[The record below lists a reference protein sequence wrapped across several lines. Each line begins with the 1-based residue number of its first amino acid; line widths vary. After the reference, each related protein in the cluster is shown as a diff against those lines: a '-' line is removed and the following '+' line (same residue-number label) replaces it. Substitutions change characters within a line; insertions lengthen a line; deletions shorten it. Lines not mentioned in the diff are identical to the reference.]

1 MTITRVP
8 IANSLLAA
16 LPYKDYQRIL
26 PGLEEI
32 TLTFGVTIYEP
43 GAVISH
49 VYFPSD
55 SLVSLLTLVEGH
67 LALEVGLIGREGML
81 GVSLALGV
89 NTTPIRAL
97 VQGTGTALRMKST
110 RFLQEFRRSLPLQ
123 QEIYRYTH
131 ALMAQVTQTAACNRF
146 HVVEARLA
154 RWLLMTRDRV
164 RSDEFRLTQEF
175 LAHMLGVRRVGVT
188 KAASALQRQKMIS
201 YSRGNIRILNLKKLE
216 SACCPCYAIVRD
228 MNDKSGQATL
238 MKNQKKSQNG
248 DALAEPD
255 RRGSQIV
262 RFTTHRR
269 RISDKLPYPDGVMTY
284 NVP

>member
-1 MTITRVP
+1 MTITRAP

-16 LPYKDYQRIL
+16 LPYKDHQRIL
-26 PGLEEI
+26 PGLEQV
-32 TLTFGVTIYEP
+32 TLTFGDTIYEP
-43 GAVISH
+43 AAAIRH

-89 NTTPIRAL
+89 KTSPVRAL
-97 VQGTGTALRMKST
+97 VQGSGTALRMKSA
-110 RFLQEFRRSLPLQ
+110 RFLLELRRSPPLQ

-164 RSDEFRLTQEF
+164 RSDQFRLTQEF

-188 KAASALQRQKMIS
+188 KAASALQKQHLIS
-201 YSRGNIRILNLKKLE
+201 YSRGSIKILDLKKLE
-216 SACCPCYAIVRD
+216 AVCCPCYAIVRD
-228 MNDKSGQATL
+228 MHEKSST
-238 MKNQKKSQNG
+238 
-248 DALAEPD
+248 
-255 RRGSQIV
+255 
-262 RFTTHRR
+262 
-269 RISDKLPYPDGVMTY
+269 
-284 NVP
+284 